1 MLGWV
6 FAPFYYT
13 FSYLGYVLIYLKS
26 IFFVLLCDCLFY
38 VLFALISDAYTAGLV
53 KYREP
58 YPFGVDPSWRGSRSE
73 LPFLNSLK
81 MKMSILLGVTQ
92 MNLGIILS
100 YFDARF
106 FGSSL
111 DIRFVFLST
120 SIPLTIFPASSFLFF
135 IPRQESEVILYLGA
149 RYQFVPQLIFLNSL
163 FGYLS
168 LLIIIKWCTGSQA
181 DLYHV
186 MIYMFLSPTDDL
198 GENELFWGQRP
209 LQAWFLF
216 FHLFMKC
223 TYVQFRYFQI

>member
-1 MLGWV
+1 M
-6 FAPFYYT
+6 
-13 FSYLGYVLIYLKS
+13 IYLKS

-120 SIPLTIFPASSFLFF
+120 SIPLTTASSFLFF
-135 IPRQESEVILYLGA
+135 IPRQEVKLFCILVLGT
-149 RYQFVPQLIFLNSL
+149 SL
-163 FGYLS
+163 CRS
-168 LLIIIKWCTGSQA
+168 
-181 DLYHV
+181 
-186 MIYMFLSPTDDL
+186 
-198 GENELFWGQRP
+198 
-209 LQAWFLF
+209 
-216 FHLFMKC
+216 
-223 TYVQFRYFQI
+223 